1 MSLKLALSL
10 RWPPHQCLSYGI
22 CHLEGRARRSRRNR
36 TQDLCIPVPA
46 LLPGCLAEQCHTSWE
61 FSWQPGQTCTV
72 YNFYQPFHIFL
83 WFCITQSDRGH
94 PKFRA
99 GLHIEPQLVVKNCS
113 SSIFHHKKRKQSSI
127 PMVTVSLYL
136 FKTSK

>member
-1 MSLKLALSL
+1 MSLKLGLNL
-10 RWPPHQCLSYGI
+10 RWPPHQCLRTAMAYVTMVQKEQDSAFQSQHF
-22 CHLEGRARRSRRNR
+22 CLVAQQKSATHLGNFPGGLDKHAQFI
-36 TQDLCIPVPA
+36 TCIN
-46 LLPGCLAEQCHTSWE
+46 HSI
-61 FSWQPGQTCTV
+61 
-72 YNFYQPFHIFL
+72 YIFL

-99 GLHIEPQLVVKNCS
+99 GLHVEPQLVVKNCS
-113 SSIFHHKKRKQSSI
+113 SSIFHHESSKQSSI